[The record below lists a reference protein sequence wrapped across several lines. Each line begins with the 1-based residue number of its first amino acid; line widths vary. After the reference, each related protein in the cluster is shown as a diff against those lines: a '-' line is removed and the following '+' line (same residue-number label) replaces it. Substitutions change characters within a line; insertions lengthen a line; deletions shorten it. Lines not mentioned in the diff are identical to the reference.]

1 MARCAREGLEKTC
14 RQEWRHGTQECVR
27 HVGVAVP
34 CRGLYSKDRHCGPGT
49 KGPIL
54 VHTHNHATGRKL
66 QISLWL
72 TVAFIVIEFAAGI
85 RAQSLALLS
94 DAGHNFTD
102 ALALGLAWFAFYL
115 QSKPP
120 NEIKTFGYLRAG
132 VLSAFVNAAT
142 LVVLAFY
149 IFYESYA
156 RFLDPR
162 EVQEDI
168 MIVVA
173 AAGLLVNI
181 GVMWALHRDSRHD
194 INIRGAFMHML
205 GDALSSVGII
215 IGGVAIA
222 YTRLPWIDPLLSVLI
237 GVLILWSAR
246 EIIRDSLNILLEGL
260 PRGITREEVCG
271 ALADV
276 DGVVDVHDLH
286 IWSLSSNS
294 HALSCHA
301 LIDDLPPSASDVI
314 LRNINGVLE
323 RRFRILHTTIQF
335 EHLRCEHADGIC
347 SKHPAEAV
355 AVEGEA
361 VHR

>member
-1 MARCAREGLEKTC
+1 MHA
-14 RQEWRHGTQECVR
+14 
-27 HVGVAVP
+27 
-34 CRGLYSKDRHCGPGT
+34 
-49 KGPIL
+49 
-54 VHTHNHATGRKL
+54 HNHATGRKL

-72 TVAFIVIEFAAGI
+72 TAAFIVVEFAAGI

-120 NEIKTFGYLRAG
+120 NESKTFGYHRAG

-142 LVVLAFY
+142 LVLLAFY
-149 IFYESYA
+149 IFYESYL
-156 RFLDPR
+156 RFLHPR

-173 AAGLLVNI
+173 SAGLVVNV
-181 GVMWALHRDSRHD
+181 GVMWALHGDSRHD

-205 GDALSSVGII
+205 GDALSSIGII
-215 IGGVAIA
+215 VGGVFIA
-222 YTRLPWIDPLLSVLI
+222 YTRQHWIDPLLSVLI

-260 PRGITREEVCG
+260 PRGLTREEVCG
-271 ALADV
+271 ALAAV
-276 DGVVDVHDLH
+276 DGVIDVHDLH
-286 IWSLSSNS
+286 IWSLSLNS

-301 LIDDLPPSASDVI
+301 LINDLPPSSSDII
-314 LRNINGVLE
+314 LRKINSVLE
-323 RRFRILHTTIQF
+323 RRFQIRHTTIQF
-335 EHLRCEHADGIC
+335 EHVRCEHADGIC
-347 SKHPAEAV
+347 ANHPVEAT
-355 AVEGEA
+355 ALD
-361 VHR
+361 R